1 MPELAEN
8 MMESISMR
16 NSQNFSYESQEIT
29 NREIFMSDLME
40 EFYIFGM
47 WAAAIIYSFFGPN
60 LALR

>member
-1 MPELAEN
+1 